1 VVNCSGNVF
10 PTGSSRTFTHIH
22 TYICMMNNCPSSLFL
37 LLLFSF
43 VYLCL
48 SFFLPAFIGFVLF
61 LVFFGAP
68 PTNIIISTLLHSPFC
83 YSFSFHLYLFFC
95 IVLFAFYVNRN
106 VCTQLCVCFGWIP
119 HPISLFHFPIIPQK
133 CDRYTPN
140 FPKRKDCHE

>member
-1 VVNCSGNVF
+1 MYDEQLPFVVVF
-10 PTGSSRTFTHIH
+10 AIVIFI
-22 TYICMMNNCPSSLFL
+22 
-37 LLLFSF
+37 
-43 VYLCL
+43 CL
-48 SFFLPAFIGFVLF
+48 SLPFVLSPRVYRVCFVFGF
-61 LVFFGAP
+61 LWGP
-68 PTNIIISTLLHSPFC
+68 PTEIIISTLLHSPFC